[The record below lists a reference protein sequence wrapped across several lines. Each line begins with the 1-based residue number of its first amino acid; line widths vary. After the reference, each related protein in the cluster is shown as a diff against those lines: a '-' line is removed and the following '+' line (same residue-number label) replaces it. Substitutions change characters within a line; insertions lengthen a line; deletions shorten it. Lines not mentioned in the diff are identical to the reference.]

1 MGERAS
7 ARVRRR
13 RRAWTMKSA
22 IACVGACASIAAR
35 ARGADARAHRAD
47 DTGAKILYVHAPAS
61 ESFERDVERLRC
73 YAAVAKA
80 SGRTLVLV
88 DADAEAARGERRDRR
103 RPATDYVVP
112 AANGGLAPWRR
123 WREGDDKRAKSGNVR
138 WCAQV
143 EHGTT
148 MEASRAVEERFRGAR
163 AACVAFQ
170 TVDRSCGADDVDMVL
185 TSKVDFMATL
195 PRELEGLVK
204 SGVVRESV
212 LAPALGGASAA
223 QSRLAIVEER
233 IAERVAA
240 RIEERHQTHSH
251 IHADQDVNHTA
262 LLAAS
267 EPEAQ
272 NGDKAATQGIPESKV
287 LTTAA
292 RRTNGSGR
300 KIDTSR
306 ALVLFAAAVGVVG
319 FFVNSFGFAK
329 QASKR
334 DELAALMLDP
344 SASFGAS
351 RKKKVVQK
359 EEASPEVAVAVE
371 S

>member
-88 DADAEAARGERRDRR
+88 DADADAARGERRERR

-112 AANGGLAPWRR
+112 AANRGLAPWRR

-148 MEASRAVEERFRGAR
+148 MEAARAVEERFRGAR

-170 TVDRSCGADDVDMVL
+170 TVDRSCGAHDVDMVL

-204 SGVVRESV
+204 SGVVHESV
-212 LAPALGGASAA
+212 LAPALGRASGA

-251 IHADQDVNHTA
+251 IADQDVNHTA

-272 NGDKAATQGIPESKV
+272 NGDEAATQGIPESKV

-334 DELAALMLDP
+334 DELAALMLEP

-351 RKKKVVQK
+351 RKKKLVQK

>member
-1 MGERAS
+1 
-7 ARVRRR
+7 
-13 RRAWTMKSA
+13 
-22 IACVGACASIAAR
+22 
-35 ARGADARAHRAD
+35 
-47 DTGAKILYVHAPAS
+47 
-61 ESFERDVERLRC
+61 
-73 YAAVAKA
+73 
-80 SGRTLVLV
+80 
-88 DADAEAARGERRDRR
+88 
-103 RPATDYVVP
+103 
-112 AANGGLAPWRR
+112 
-123 WREGDDKRAKSGNVR
+123 
-138 WCAQV
+138 
-143 EHGTT
+143 
-148 MEASRAVEERFRGAR
+148 
-163 AACVAFQ
+163 
-170 TVDRSCGADDVDMVL
+170 MVL

-319 FFVNSFGFAK
+319 FFVNGFGFAK